1 MKNRKLDIHP
11 YTKQFYKG
19 NIIYFIFALC
29 ETLLGAIGALLV
41 SWLIQ
46 QLIDLIGGYE
56 TGFNL
61 LQLTIITLVLIGG
74 IAVAN
79 MISYHSKPKFITRG
93 ISQYKEYVFSEL
105 TKKNISAFSGE
116 NSSTYISALTN
127 DIQTIEQ
134 GYLWNTFSML
144 ESLLTFI
151 GAMALMIWYSPLLTL
166 IAIGLSLLP
175 LIASILTGNKVA
187 VEEKK
192 VSDRNEAYT
201 STLRDSLGGFSVI
214 KSFKAEAQ
222 MIRIFKEN
230 VRELAKA
237 QCGKHKMRILVQM
250 FGSVAGITAQ
260 LGVFI
265 FGAYLALSGK
275 GVTAGTTM
283 IFVQLMNYV
292 LSPIGT
298 IPTCIAERKAA
309 KALVEKIANALNANV
324 REESKSEHKELK
336 HSIVVKDLSF
346 GYEPEKQVLKNVN
359 CTFDLGKKYA
369 IVGASGSGKSTLL
382 NLLLASYQN
391 YDGTILYDDTE
402 LRKISSSN
410 LYEIESII
418 QQNVFVFNATIKD
431 NITMFRDFSEEQID
445 EAIRLSGLSALIEE
459 KGTDYLCGE
468 NGSGLSGGEKQRIS
482 IARSLLKKSQVLLV
496 DEATAALDAETA
508 YQVSSAIL
516 GLKDVTSIVVTHSL
530 DEGLLKQ
537 YDGIITLKNGSIV
550 EAGTATL
557 TFTANSGYVL
567 PDSVTVKDANSTW
580 DKASGTLTLSIP
592 TGNVSVSVVAEKNVV
607 NLLDMSKRTYV
618 AYSQEN
624 GDPQRVPT
632 TDPHE
637 MDYTKA
643 YASDATARR
652 GWYATAR
659 TVYTHNAAENGFT
672 YQVTSNSGYGVEFPV
687 DVVGGKSYVLSFKEA
702 GMSTSVALHRYDS
715 NTHFVDM
722 SNVKT
727 GGGSLSGTISRELTI
742 TPQTGYLYSVFFRD
756 SVANTDHIITDIS
769 RFVNT
774 FIKKIS
780 RPTIKA
786 ERDFHIGRLRLL
798 LRDSLDDQQGTDHQQ
813 NGDGQADEP
822 VLDKACDDKADKGDY
837 PYIFRSTDSSTYL

>member
-1 MKNRKLDIHP
+1 MKNNKMDIRP

-19 NIIYFIFALC
+19 NIVYFIFALC
-29 ETLLGAIGALLV
+29 ETLLEAIGALLV
-41 SWLIQ
+41 SWLVQ

-56 TGFNL
+56 TRFDL
-61 LQLTIITLVLIGG
+61 LQLTMITLVLIVG

-79 MISYHSKPKFITRG
+79 MISYHSKPKFITQG
-93 ISQYKEYVFSEL
+93 ISQYKEYVFGEL

-116 NSSTYISALTN
+116 YSSTYLSALTN

-151 GAMALMIWYSPLLTL
+151 GAMVLMIWYSPLLTW

-175 LIASILTGNKVA
+175 LFASILTGNKVA

-292 LSPIGT
+292 LTPIST

-309 KALVEKIANALNANV
+309 KILIEKIANALNANV
-324 REESKSEHKELK
+324 REESKTEHKELK
-336 HSIVVKDLSF
+336 YRITVKDLSF
-346 GYEPEKQVLKNVN
+346 GYGSEKQVLKNIN
-359 CTFDLGKKYA
+359 FTFELGKKYA

-382 NLLLASYQN
+382 NLLMASYQN

-402 LRKISSSN
+402 LREISSSN

-418 QQNVFVFNATIKD
+418 HQNVFVFNATIKD
-431 NITMFRDFSEEQID
+431 NITMFRDFPEEQIN
-445 EAIRLSGLSALIEE
+445 EAIRLSGLSALIKE
-459 KGTDYLCGE
+459 KGAEYLCGE

-508 YQVSSAIL
+508 YQVSSSIL
-516 GLKDVTSIVVTHSL
+516 GLKDVTSIVVTHVL

-537 YDGIITLKNGSIV
+537 YDSIIALKNGSIV
-550 EAGTATL
+550 EMGTFDEL
-557 TFTANSGYVL
+557 
-567 PDSVTVKDANSTW
+567 
-580 DKASGTLTLSIP
+580 I
-592 TGNVSVSVVAEKNVV
+592 AEKG
-607 NLLDMSKRTYV
+607 YF
-618 AYSQEN
+618 YSL
-624 GDPQRVPT
+624 
-632 TDPHE
+632 
-637 MDYTKA
+637 
-643 YASDATARR
+643 
-652 GWYATAR
+652 
-659 TVYTHNAAENGFT
+659 F
-672 YQVTSNSGYGVEFPV
+672 
-687 DVVGGKSYVLSFKEA
+687 
-702 GMSTSVALHRYDS
+702 
-715 NTHFVDM
+715 
-722 SNVKT
+722 
-727 GGGSLSGTISRELTI
+727 TIS
-742 TPQTGYLYSVFFRD
+742 Q
-756 SVANTDHIITDIS
+756 
-769 RFVNT
+769 
-774 FIKKIS
+774 
-780 RPTIKA
+780 
-786 ERDFHIGRLRLL
+786 
-798 LRDSLDDQQGTDHQQ
+798 
-813 NGDGQADEP
+813 
-822 VLDKACDDKADKGDY
+822 
-837 PYIFRSTDSSTYL
+837 